1 MPTNATIYFSHKR
14 FLSRNQLSA
23 FDKTCKVE
31 TPKHPVKGT
40 VSTILVS
47 WPGIDLK
54 LNPMGASK
62 VPEHV
67 QGFQGYLRQI
77 LGGADPNETTAVF
90 VDRVD
95 NVQQVLGCVFDPPA
109 DATAFAFIVRLA
121 ETLDGL
127 LFLEDGS
134 LVIARS
140 RLALRS
146 NGSCEM
152 ETF

>member
-1 MPTNATIYFSHKR
+1 MPTNATIYFGHKK

-23 FDKTCKVE
+23 FDKGCTVQ

-40 VSTILVS
+40 VSTILVN
-47 WPGIDLK
+47 WPGVTLN

-62 VPEHV
+62 VPQHV

-90 VDRVD
+90 VERVD
-95 NVQQVLGCVFDPPA
+95 KIEQVLGCVYEPDN
-109 DATAFAFIVRLA
+109 DSTAFAFVVRLA

-127 LFLEDGS
+127 LFMQDGS

-140 RLALRS
+140 RLALRA
-146 NGSCEM
+146 NGTCEM

>member
-1 MPTNATIYFSHKR
+1 MPSNATIYFGHKR
-14 FLSRNQLSA
+14 FLSRNQLGA
-23 FDKTCKVE
+23 FDKNCTVQ

-40 VSTILVS
+40 VSTILVN
-47 WPGIDLK
+47 WPGVDLK
-54 LNPMGASK
+54 LNPMGSSK
-62 VPEHV
+62 IAQHV
-67 QGFQGYLRQI
+67 EGFQGYMRQV

-90 VDRVD
+90 VERV
-95 NVQQVLGCVFDPPA
+95 NRVEQVLGCVYEPER

-146 NGSCEM
+146 NGTCEM